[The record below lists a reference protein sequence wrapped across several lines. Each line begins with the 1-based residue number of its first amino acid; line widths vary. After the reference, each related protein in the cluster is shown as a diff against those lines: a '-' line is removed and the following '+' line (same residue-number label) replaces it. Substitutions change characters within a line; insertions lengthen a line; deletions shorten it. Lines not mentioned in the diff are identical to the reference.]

1 MDIGDWVLAIGYW
14 RLDIGYWREVKGMKI
29 WKGIAI
35 VVALVGIN
43 LLVHQ
48 VVVRWDMTNDR
59 RYSIAPTTRSLI
71 QSLNAPLQVT
81 ILLDGELNAGFLRLQ
96 RATIEMVEE
105 LEAARGER
113 REARGAEIGYR
124 VSAENI
130 PQGLPPTVI
139 HERTHKGQTAQ
150 TTIYPYALVSYK
162 GKTTVIELLR
172 NNRGL
177 SGEENLNHSIENL
190 EFAFVEAIHSLTRES
205 VEKIAFLE
213 GHGELSEA
221 EVYDLSQAL
230 SCYYQIDRGTLGD
243 ETGILDDYRAVIIA
257 DPQLPFSEKDK
268 YILDQYLMQGGRI
281 LWVVNGVRF
290 SSDFL
295 SSQGKTPI
303 IPLDLQLNDMLFR
316 YGIRVNPTLVQD
328 LQCLPMP
335 VDVSSDPQNP
345 NWQPM
350 PWTYAPLLLTS
361 QASPITRN
369 VMQVSATMAS
379 CIDFVGGEDGI
390 RKETLLATSTNSK
403 LTGTPAEV
411 DLSMFEGSESDFQH
425 AFIPV
430 AASLEGVFPSLYAH
444 LLPPEE
450 LTIHAPLRK
459 QSEPTKQIVVAAGS
473 TIRNEWQQGQPLPL
487 GYDRYTQT
495 QFGNRDFMVNAVL
508 YLTDDT
514 GWMSLRQK
522 QITLRLLNDQRARD
536 QRVLAQVISIIVPL
550 TLLAIIGIVV
560 IIVRK
565 KRYVKQA

>member
-1 MDIGDWVLAIGYW
+1 MRV
-14 RLDIGYWREVKGMKI
+14 

-35 VVALVGIN
+35 VAAVVLVN
-43 LLVHQ
+43 VLVHHF
-48 VVVRWDMTNDR
+48 VVRWDMTNDR
-59 RYSIAPTTRSLI
+59 RYSIAPTTRALI
-71 QSLNAPLQVT
+71 QSLDAPLQVT
-81 ILLDGELNAGFLRLQ
+81 ILLDGELNAGFQRLQ

-105 LEAARGER
+105 LEA
-113 REARGAEIGYR
+113 IGYWQLGIEYR
-124 VSAENI
+124 VSAEEVPN
-130 PQGLPPTVI
+130 GLSPTVI

-150 TTIYPYALVSYK
+150 TTVYPYALITYK
-162 GKTTVIELLR
+162 GKTAVVELLR

-190 EFAFVEAIHSLTRES
+190 EFAFVEAIHSLARES

-221 EVYDLSQAL
+221 EVFDLSQAL
-230 SCYYQIDRGTLGD
+230 SHYYQIDRGTLGN
-243 ETGILDDYRAVIIA
+243 ETGVLDDYRAVIIA

-290 SSDFL
+290 SEQTL
-295 SSQGKTPI
+295 SENGMTPV
-303 IPLDLQLNDMLFR
+303 IPLELNISDMLFR
-316 YGIRVNPTLVQD
+316 YGVRINPALVQD

-335 VDVSSDPQNP
+335 VDVSDNPQQP

-369 VMQVSATMAS
+369 IMQVSATMAS
-379 CIDFVGGEDGI
+379 CIDFVGGEDGLQ
-390 RKETLLATSTNSK
+390 KTTLLATSSNSK
-403 LTGTPAEV
+403 LTGTPATV
-411 DLSMFEGSESDFQH
+411 DLSLFNGTESEFQY
-425 AFIPV
+425 AFVPV
-430 AASLEGVFPSLYAH
+430 AASIEGVFPSLYAH
-444 LLPPEE
+444 LLPPED
-450 LTIHAPLRK
+450 LQLHAPLRK
-459 QSEPTKQIVVAAGS
+459 TSEPTKQIVVAAGS

-514 GWMSLRQK
+514 GWMALRQK
-522 QITLRLLNDQRARD
+522 QITLRLLNDQRAREE
-536 QRVLAQVISIIVPL
+536 RITAQVVSIIMPL
-550 TLLAIIGIVV
+550 TILAIIGIAV
-560 IIVRK
+560 IGIRK
-565 KRYVKQA
+565 KRYTKQR

>member
-1 MDIGDWVLAIGYW
+1 MRESGIGSPI
-14 RLDIGYWREVKGMKI
+14 REAGITMRV

-35 VVALVGIN
+35 VAAVVLVN
-43 LLVHQ
+43 VLVHHFA
-48 VVVRWDMTNDR
+48 VRWDMTNDR
-59 RYSIAPTTRSLI
+59 RYSIAPTTRALI
-71 QSLNAPLQVT
+71 QSLDAPLQVT
-81 ILLDGELNAGFLRLQ
+81 ILLDGELNAGFQRLQ

-105 LEAARGER
+105 LEA
-113 REARGAEIGYR
+113 IGYWQLGIEYR
-124 VSAENI
+124 VSAEEV
-130 PQGLPPTVI
+130 PKGLSPTVI

-150 TTIYPYALVSYK
+150 TTVYPYALITYK
-162 GKTTVIELLR
+162 GKTAVVELLR

-190 EFAFVEAIHSLTRES
+190 EFAFVEAIHSLARES

-221 EVYDLSQAL
+221 EVFDLSQAL
-230 SCYYQIDRGTLGD
+230 SHYYQIDRGTLGN
-243 ETGILDDYRAVIIA
+243 ETGVLDEYRAVIIA

-290 SSDFL
+290 SEQTL
-295 SSQGKTPI
+295 SENGMTPV
-303 IPLDLQLNDMLFR
+303 IPLELNISDMLFR
-316 YGIRVNPTLVQD
+316 YGVRINPALVQD

-335 VDVSSDPQNP
+335 VDVSDNPQQP

-369 VMQVSATMAS
+369 IMQVSATMAS
-379 CIDFVGGEDGI
+379 CIDFVGGEDGLQ
-390 RKETLLATSTNSK
+390 KTTLLATSSNSK
-403 LTGTPAEV
+403 LTGTPATV
-411 DLSMFEGSESDFQH
+411 DLSLFNGTESEFQY
-425 AFIPV
+425 AFVPV
-430 AASLEGVFPSLYAH
+430 AASIEGVFPSLYAH
-444 LLPPEE
+444 LLPPED
-450 LTIHAPLRK
+450 LRLHASLRK
-459 QSEPTKQIVVAAGS
+459 TSEPTKQIVVAAGS

-514 GWMSLRQK
+514 GWMALRQK
-522 QITLRLLNDQRARD
+522 QITLRLLNDQRAREE
-536 QRVLAQVISIIVPL
+536 RITAQVVSIILPL
-550 TLLAIIGIVV
+550 TILAIIGIAV
-560 IIVRK
+560 IGIRK
-565 KRYVKQA
+565 KRYTKQR

>member
-1 MDIGDWVLAIGYW
+1 
-14 RLDIGYWREVKGMKI
+14 MKI
-29 WKGIAI
+29 WKSIAI
-35 VVALVGIN
+35 VVALVLIN
-43 LLVHQ
+43 ILVHHF
-48 VVVRWDMTNDR
+48 VVRWDMTNDR
-59 RYSIAPTTRSLI
+59 RYSIAPTTQALM
-71 QSLNAPLQVT
+71 QTLDAPLQVT

-177 SGEENLNHSIENL
+177 SGEGNLNHSIENL

-230 SCYYQIDRGTLGD
+230 SRYYQIDRGTLGD

-316 YGIRVNPTLVQD
+316 YGIRVNPALVQD

>member
-1 MDIGDWVLAIGYW
+1 MRV
-14 RLDIGYWREVKGMKI
+14 

-35 VVALVGIN
+35 VAALVLTN
-43 LLVHQ
+43 VLVHHF
-48 VVVRWDMTNDR
+48 VVRWDMTNDR
-59 RYSIAPTTRSLI
+59 RYSIAPTTRALI
-71 QSLNAPLQVT
+71 QSLDAPLQVT
-81 ILLDGELNAGFLRLQ
+81 ILLDGELNAGFQRLQ

-105 LEAARGER
+105 LEA
-113 REARGAEIGYR
+113 IGYWQLGIEYR
-124 VSAENI
+124 VSAEEV
-130 PQGLPPTVI
+130 PKGLSPTVI

-150 TTIYPYALVSYK
+150 TTVYPYALITYK
-162 GKTTVIELLR
+162 GKTAVVELLR

-190 EFAFVEAIHSLTRES
+190 EFAFVEAIHSLARES

-221 EVYDLSQAL
+221 EVFDLSQAL
-230 SCYYQIDRGTLGD
+230 SHYYQIDRGTLGN
-243 ETGILDDYRAVIIA
+243 ETGVLDDYRAVIIA

-290 SSDFL
+290 SEQTL
-295 SSQGKTPI
+295 SENGMTPV
-303 IPLDLQLNDMLFR
+303 IPLELNISDMLFR
-316 YGIRVNPTLVQD
+316 YGMRINPTLVQD

-335 VDVSSDPQNP
+335 VDVSDNPQQP

-369 VMQVSATMAS
+369 IMQVSATMAS
-379 CIDFVGGEDGI
+379 CIDFVGGEDGLQ
-390 RKETLLATSTNSK
+390 KTTLLATSSNSK
-403 LTGTPAEV
+403 LTGTPATV
-411 DLSMFEGSESDFQH
+411 DLSLFNGTESEFQY
-425 AFIPV
+425 AFVPV
-430 AASLEGVFPSLYAH
+430 AASIEGVFPSLYAH
-444 LLPPEE
+444 LLPPED
-450 LTIHAPLRK
+450 LQLHAPLRK
-459 QSEPTKQIVVAAGS
+459 TSEPTKQIVVAAGS

-514 GWMSLRQK
+514 GWMALRQK
-522 QITLRLLNDQRARD
+522 QITLRLLNDQRAREE
-536 QRVLAQVISIIVPL
+536 RITAQVVSIIMPL
-550 TLLAIIGIVV
+550 TILAIIGIAV
-560 IIVRK
+560 IGIRK
-565 KRYVKQA
+565 KRYTKQR

>member
-1 MDIGDWVLAIGYW
+1 M
-14 RLDIGYWREVKGMKI
+14 
-29 WKGIAI
+29 
-35 VVALVGIN
+35 VALVLIN
-43 LLVHQ
+43 ILVHHF
-48 VVVRWDMTNDR
+48 VVRWDMTNDR
-59 RYSIAPTTRSLI
+59 RYSIAPTTQALM
-71 QSLNAPLQVT
+71 QTLDAPLQVT

-230 SCYYQIDRGTLGD
+230 SRYYQIDRGTLGD

-350 PWTYAPLLLTS
+350 PWAYAPLLLTS

>member
-1 MDIGDWVLAIGYW
+1 MRESGIGSPI
-14 RLDIGYWREVKGMKI
+14 REAGITMRV

-35 VVALVGIN
+35 VAAVVLVN
-43 LLVHQ
+43 VLVHHF
-48 VVVRWDMTNDR
+48 VVRWDMTNDR
-59 RYSIAPTTRSLI
+59 RYSIAPTTRALI
-71 QSLNAPLQVT
+71 QSLDAPLQVT
-81 ILLDGELNAGFLRLQ
+81 ILLDGELNAGFQRLQ

-105 LEAARGER
+105 LEA
-113 REARGAEIGYR
+113 IGYWQLGIEYR
-124 VSAENI
+124 VSAEEV
-130 PQGLPPTVI
+130 PKGLSPTVI

-150 TTIYPYALVSYK
+150 TTVYPYALITYK
-162 GKTTVIELLR
+162 GKTAVVELLR

-190 EFAFVEAIHSLTRES
+190 EFAFVEAIHSLARES

-221 EVYDLSQAL
+221 EVFDLSQAL
-230 SCYYQIDRGTLGD
+230 SHYYQIDRGTLGN
-243 ETGILDDYRAVIIA
+243 ETGVLDDYRAVIIA

-290 SSDFL
+290 SEQTL
-295 SSQGKTPI
+295 SENGMTPV
-303 IPLDLQLNDMLFR
+303 IPLELNISDMLFR
-316 YGIRVNPTLVQD
+316 YGVRINPALVQD

-335 VDVSSDPQNP
+335 VDVSDNPQQP

-369 VMQVSATMAS
+369 IMQVSATMAS
-379 CIDFVGGEDGI
+379 CIDFVGGEDGLQ
-390 RKETLLATSTNSK
+390 KTTLLATSSNSK
-403 LTGTPAEV
+403 LTGTPATV
-411 DLSMFEGSESDFQH
+411 DLSLFNGTESEFQY
-425 AFIPV
+425 AFVPV
-430 AASLEGVFPSLYAH
+430 AASIEGVFPSLYAH
-444 LLPPEE
+444 LLPPED
-450 LTIHAPLRK
+450 LQLHASLRK
-459 QSEPTKQIVVAAGS
+459 TSEPTKQIVVAAGS

-514 GWMSLRQK
+514 GWMALRQK
-522 QITLRLLNDQRARD
+522 QITLRLLNDQRAREE
-536 QRVLAQVISIIVPL
+536 RITAQVVSIIMPL
-550 TLLAIIGIVV
+550 TILAIIGIAV
-560 IIVRK
+560 IGIRK
-565 KRYVKQA
+565 KRYTKQR

>member
-1 MDIGDWVLAIGYW
+1 
-14 RLDIGYWREVKGMKI
+14 MKI

-35 VVALVGIN
+35 VAALVLVN

-59 RYSIAPTTRSLI
+59 RYSIAPTTRALI
-71 QSLNAPLQVT
+71 QSLDAPLQVT
-81 ILLDGELNAGFLRLQ
+81 ILLDGELNAGFQRLQ

-105 LEAARGER
+105 LEA
-113 REARGAEIGYR
+113 IGYWQLGIEYR
-124 VSAENI
+124 VSAEEV
-130 PQGLPPTVI
+130 PKGLSPTVI

-150 TTIYPYALVSYK
+150 TTVYPYALITYK
-162 GKTTVIELLR
+162 GKTAVVELLR

-190 EFAFVEAIHSLTRES
+190 EFAFVEAIHSLAREQ

-221 EVYDLSQAL
+221 EVFDLSQAL
-230 SCYYQIDRGTLGD
+230 SHYYQIDRGTLGN
-243 ETGILDDYRAVIIA
+243 ETGVLDDYRAVIIA

-290 SSDFL
+290 SEQTL
-295 SSQGKTPI
+295 SENGMTPV
-303 IPLDLQLNDMLFR
+303 IPLELNISDMLFR
-316 YGIRVNPTLVQD
+316 YGVRINPALVQD

-335 VDVSSDPQNP
+335 VDVSDNPQQP

-369 VMQVSATMAS
+369 IMQVSATMAS
-379 CIDFVGGEDGI
+379 CIDFVGGEDGLQ
-390 RKETLLATSTNSK
+390 KTTLLATSSNSK
-403 LTGTPAEV
+403 LTGTPATV
-411 DLSMFEGSESDFQH
+411 DLSLFNGTESEFQY
-425 AFIPV
+425 AFVPV
-430 AASLEGVFPSLYAH
+430 AASIEGVFPSLYAH

-450 LTIHAPLRK
+450 LQLHAPLRK
-459 QSEPTKQIVVAAGS
+459 TSEPTKQIVVAAGS

-514 GWMSLRQK
+514 GWMALRQK
-522 QITLRLLNDQRARD
+522 QITLRLLNDQRAREE
-536 QRVLAQVISIIVPL
+536 RITAQVVSIIMPL
-550 TLLAIIGIVV
+550 TILAIIGIAV
-560 IIVRK
+560 IGIRK
-565 KRYVKQA
+565 KRYTKQR

>member
-1 MDIGDWVLAIGYW
+1 MRV
-14 RLDIGYWREVKGMKI
+14 

-35 VVALVGIN
+35 VAALVLTN
-43 LLVHQ
+43 VLVHHF
-48 VVVRWDMTNDR
+48 VVRWDMTNDR
-59 RYSIAPTTRSLI
+59 RYSIAPTTRALI
-71 QSLNAPLQVT
+71 QSLDAPLQVT
-81 ILLDGELNAGFLRLQ
+81 ILLDGELNAGFQRLQ

-105 LEAARGER
+105 LEA
-113 REARGAEIGYR
+113 IGYWQLGIEYR
-124 VSAENI
+124 VSAEEV
-130 PQGLPPTVI
+130 PKGLSPTVI

-150 TTIYPYALVSYK
+150 TTVYPYALITYK
-162 GKTTVIELLR
+162 GKTAVVELLR

-190 EFAFVEAIHSLTRES
+190 EFAFVEAIHSLARES

-221 EVYDLSQAL
+221 EVFDLSQSL
-230 SCYYQIDRGTLGD
+230 SHYYQIDRGTLGN
-243 ETGILDDYRAVIIA
+243 ETGILDEYRAVIIA

-290 SSDFL
+290 SEQTL
-295 SSQGKTPI
+295 SENGMTPV
-303 IPLDLQLNDMLFR
+303 IPLELNISDMLFR
-316 YGIRVNPTLVQD
+316 YGVRINPTLVQD

-335 VDVSSDPQNP
+335 VDVSDNPQQP

-369 VMQVSATMAS
+369 IMQVSATMAS
-379 CIDFVGGEDGI
+379 CIDFVGGEDGLQ
-390 RKETLLATSTNSK
+390 KTTLLATSSNSK
-403 LTGTPAEV
+403 LTGTPATV
-411 DLSMFEGSESDFQH
+411 DLSLFHGTESEFQY
-425 AFIPV
+425 AFVPV
-430 AASLEGVFPSLYAH
+430 AASIEGVFPSLYAH
-444 LLPPEE
+444 LLPPED
-450 LTIHAPLRK
+450 LQLHAPLRK
-459 QSEPTKQIVVAAGS
+459 TSEPTKQIVVAAGS

-514 GWMSLRQK
+514 GWMALRQK
-522 QITLRLLNDQRARD
+522 QITLRLLNDQRAREE
-536 QRVLAQVISIIVPL
+536 RITAQVVSIIMPL
-550 TLLAIIGIVV
+550 TILAIIGIAV
-560 IIVRK
+560 IGIRK
-565 KRYVKQA
+565 KRYTKQR

>member
-1 MDIGDWVLAIGYW
+1 
-14 RLDIGYWREVKGMKI
+14 MKI
-29 WKGIAI
+29 WKSIAI
-35 VVALVGIN
+35 VVALVLIN
-43 LLVHQ
+43 ILVHHF
-48 VVVRWDMTNDR
+48 VVRWDMTNDR
-59 RYSIAPTTRSLI
+59 RYSIAPTTQALM
-71 QSLNAPLQVT
+71 QTLDAPLQVT

-105 LEAARGER
+105 LETVRGER

-162 GKTTVIELLR
+162 GKTTIIELLR

-230 SCYYQIDRGTLGD
+230 SRYYQIDRGTLGD

-316 YGIRVNPTLVQD
+316 YGIRVNPALVQD